1 MLRICLKPLL
11 ETDLEVLTLSEPRVE
26 NKMGTMPVGK
36 LLISMAVPMMI
47 SMLVQ
52 ALYNIVDSMFVAKLS
67 QDALTAV
74 SLAFS
79 MQNLMF
85 AIAIGTGV
93 GVNALL
99 SKSLGEKNFELANK
113 AAGNSIFLSLCMYAI
128 YVIIGI
134 FFVDVYFDMQTNDVV
149 IAQLGKDYMHTI
161 LIVSLGMLGQ
171 ICMERL
177 LTSTGKTF
185 YSMITQITGAVINM
199 IMDPIMI
206 FGYFGFPALG
216 VKGAAI
222 ATVFGQFVACLL
234 GLYFNLKKNTELT
247 FSFKYIKPDLD
258 VIKRIYA
265 VGIPSIIM
273 QSIGS
278 IMVFG
283 LNKILIAFSTTAVAV
298 FGVYFKLQSFI
309 FMPVFG
315 INNGMVPI
323 IAYNYGARNRR
334 RIVDTTRFAVV
345 TAVGIMTIGLIIFQV
360 APELL
365 LSIFASGN
373 PEEDAALI
381 KIGVP
386 ALRTIA
392 FHFPIAGICIMLGS
406 VFQALGKPMYS
417 LINSIAR
424 QLIVLLPAAYF
435 LSLTGNLNMV
445 WFAFIVAEGASL
457 LFSLI
462 FFKRVLKLIDFK
474 DVEIPGSIEISEK
487 SEDSETVTE

>member
-1 MLRICLKPLL
+1 MLLICLKSLL
-11 ETDLEVLTLSEPRVE
+11 ETDSEVIKLTEVRTE
-26 NKMGTMPVGK
+26 NKMGTMPVKK

-79 MQNLMF
+79 MQNLMM

-99 SKSLGEKNFELANK
+99 SKSLGEKNFELANRT
-113 AAGNSIFLSLCMYAI
+113 AGNSIFLSLCMYVVFI
-128 YVIIGI
+128 LIGI
-134 FFVDVYFDMQTNDVV
+134 FFVDIYFDMQTDDAV
-149 IAQLGKDYMHTI
+149 IAQLGKDYMFTI
-161 LIVSLGMLGQ
+161 LVVSIGMLGQ
-171 ICMERL
+171 VCMERL

-185 YSMITQITGAVINM
+185 YSMITQMTGAVINM

-206 FGYFGFPALG
+206 FGYFGFPAWG

-222 ATVFGQFVACLL
+222 ATVFGQIVACLL
-234 GLYFNLKKNTELT
+234 GLYFNLTKNTELK
-247 FSFKYIKPDLD
+247 FSFKYIKPDWD
-258 VIKRIYA
+258 VIKRIYS

-298 FGVYFKLQSFI
+298 FGVYFKLQSFV

-323 IAYNYGARNRR
+323 IAYNYGARNRE
-334 RIVDTTRFAVV
+334 RITGTIRFAV
-345 TAVGIMTIGLIIFQV
+345 TLAVGIMAAGLVVFEL
-360 APELL
+360 APDLL

-373 PEEDAALI
+373 PEEDAALL

-386 ALRTIA
+386 ALKIIA
-392 FHFPIAGICIMLGS
+392 IHFPVAGICIMLGS
-406 VFQALGKPMYS
+406 VFQALGTPIYS

-424 QLIVLLPAAYF
+424 QLVVLLPAAYI
-435 LSLTGNLNMV
+435 LARIGGLDLV
-445 WFAFIVAEGASL
+445 WFAFLLAETTSL
-457 LFSLI
+457 VISLF
-462 FFKRVLKLIDFK
+462 FFKRVLKLIDFR
-474 DVEIPGSIEISEK
+474 DSDSV
-487 SEDSETVTE
+487 SEDEKVSEDAKALTTE